1 MIKNEQIFQ
10 KYLNLKFSITVSF
23 KDQNFPIRY
32 QITGNINPKANF
44 LRMLMLCL
52 IIKFLNILLIKK
64 YWQLIK
70 YLSCKKSL
78 VL

>member
-10 KYLNLKFSITVSF
+10 KYLNLKSKITASF
-23 KDQNFPIRY
+23 KDQNFPLKY
-32 QITGNINPKANF
+32 QITGIINPKANF
-44 LRMLMLCL
+44 LRILMLCL
-52 IIKFLNILLIKK
+52 IIKFLNKLLIKK

-70 YLSCKKSL
+70 HLSCKKSL